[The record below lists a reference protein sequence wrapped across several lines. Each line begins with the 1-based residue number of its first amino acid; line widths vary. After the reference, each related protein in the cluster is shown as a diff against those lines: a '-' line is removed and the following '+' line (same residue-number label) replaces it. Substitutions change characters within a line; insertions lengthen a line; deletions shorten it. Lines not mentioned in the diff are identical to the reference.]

1 VKGLKGGRDV
11 ARKCIHL
18 NEKSLV
24 DGKPFCYTL
33 GHACVGPEYCGWY
46 SPKPYNKDG
55 KEEEECSD
63 KRSSFQLWQLP

>member
-1 VKGLKGGRDV
+1 M

-24 DGKPFCYTL
+24 EGKPFCYTL

-55 KEEEECSD
+55 KEEEECLD
-63 KRSSFQLWQLP
+63 KRSSLQLWRLP

>member
-1 VKGLKGGRDV
+1 M

-24 DGKPFCYTL
+24 EGKPFCYTL

-46 SPKPYNKDG
+46 SPKPYNKDR
-55 KEEEECSD
+55 KEEEGECSD